1 MNTKKTVIGVAVIAL
16 LLFGILIPHDA
27 FANRGNPTVK
37 GRNYSEERHTIMT
50 QAFES
55 NDYYAWKNAMQGKG
69 RVLEL
74 INESNFAEFA
84 RAHKLALEGRTQEA
98 NAIRIRLGLGQGQ
111 RMGRRI
117 N

>member
-1 MNTKKTVIGVAVIAL
+1 MNTKTVIGVAVIAL
-16 LLFGILIPHDA
+16 LLGILNPHNA
-27 FANRGNPTVK
+27 FAYRGNPTVK
-37 GRNYSEERHTIMT
+37 GPNYSEERHTIMT

-55 NDYYAWKNAMQGKG
+55 NDYNAWKNAMQGKG

-84 RAHKLALEGRTQEA
+84 RAHKLALEGKTQEA
-98 NAIRIRLGLGQGQ
+98 NAIRTRLGLGQGQ